1 MYINTYLVEV
11 KKLISVYFNRY
22 GKRVVKDKRPE
33 KISELIKFYLNILQN
48 NNIPFDLKPEIKV
61 GLGTLMD
68 MESNKGF
75 KI

>member
-1 MYINTYLVEV
+1 MYINIYLVEV

-33 KISELIKFYLNILQN
+33 KIIALIQLYLNILQN

-61 GLGTLMD
+61 AFSTLME